1 LRGTEPARFVPRSMQ
16 LSILYHKE
24 FLMGKQIKIFFVTDI
39 HGSNTCYRKYL
50 NALKA
55 YGVDV
60 GILLGDLTGKVLVP
74 LIEKAGG
81 GWETTLMGQY
91 TEISTQDELDKLKKT
106 IELMGYYWV
115 HQTMDEYKVCKAEP
129 KKIDQLF
136 KELVL
141 QRMKEW
147 MALADERLKGTPYKV
162 YMAPGNDD
170 YFEIDKII
178 EDSSAIVNCNNKNV
192 MLGEHEMVTFCYANP
207 TPWNTPREKPDEE
220 LEPMLE
226 QLVGMVKD
234 KSNAI
239 FNFHA
244 PPYGFALDLAPELD
258 ENLTQAADRKIHV
271 GSKAVAKM
279 IEKYQPLIGLH
290 GHIHESRGVQK
301 IRKTTIFNPGSEY
314 SEGILKGVVI
324 VLEKGKVKDYVF
336 TNG

>member
-1 LRGTEPARFVPRSMQ
+1 
-16 LSILYHKE
+16 
-24 FLMGKQIKIFFVTDI
+24 MGNQIKIFFVTDI
-39 HGSNTCYRKYL
+39 HGSNHCYRKYL

-55 YGVDV
+55 YKVDV

-74 LIEKAGG
+74 LIEKTNST
-81 GWETTLMGQY
+81 WETTLMGQY
-91 TEISTQDELDKLKKT
+91 TEVNGPEALEKLKKT

-115 HQTMDEYKVCKAEP
+115 HQTKEEYLSMKAEP
-129 KKIDQLF
+129 KNIDGLF

-147 MALADERLKGTPYKV
+147 ITLADERLRNTPYKV

-192 MLGEHEMVTFCYANP
+192 MVGEHEMVTFCYANP
-207 TPWNTPREKPDEE
+207 TPWKTPREKPDDE

-226 QLVGMVKD
+226 ELVSTV
-234 KSNAI
+234 SNAI

-244 PPYGFALDLAPELD
+244 PPYGFGLDLAPKLD
-258 ENLTQAADRKIHV
+258 ENLVQAADHKIHV
-271 GSKAVAKM
+271 GSHAVTNM
-279 IEKYQPLIGLH
+279 IHKYQPLLGLH

-301 IRKTTIFNPGSEY
+301 IHKTTIINPGSEY